1 MLSSLVKLAA
11 IDASKAGVVEFN
23 ISTSQ
28 LLANV
33 SSVAFGIA
41 GAVAVIFIII
51 GGISYSSAAGE
62 PSKIAKAKDTILY
75 SVIGL
80 VVVLV
85 SFVAIQFV
93 IGRFK

>member
-23 ISTSQ
+23 ISGSQ

-33 SSVAFGIA
+33 SSAAFGIA

-51 GGISYSSAAGE
+51 GGISYSPAAGE
-62 PSKIAKAKDTILY
+62 PGKIAKAKDTILY